1 MPLLPAAHRAPIVVG
16 AAAWLAALAVA
27 VATRGPGTAGAYAGV
42 AVGALALAALV
53 LRRTEPP
60 PPVATP
66 ARGRLAVELAWILAI
81 VVATGWEGM
90 FFHRVAPPP
99 ELPGWSTLRWF
110 ASRQCAALGLDSA
123 YAVFNP
129 LAYAVLPLLVVLPL
143 TGTRHLG
150 LGRGHRALPIAAL
163 ACAVPV
169 AVLGVCVLAL
179 PGDGGV
185 AAAAALALASILS
198 NTLQNGPFEEFLFRG
213 LLQTR
218 LSLWLGDAWGL
229 LLASLGFGL
238 WHLGLNTGGDPDA
251 WLPALA
257 NCVLL
262 QAPIGALLGFLYLRT
277 RNLLAPSLL
286 HVAINVAG
294 QLAG

>member
-1 MPLLPAAHRAPIVVG
+1 MPTLSAALRAPAV
-16 AAAWLAALAVA
+16 AAATVWLGALAVA
-27 VATRGPGTAGAYAGV
+27 AATRGPGAAGAYAGV
-42 AVGALALAALV
+42 AMGTLALAALV
-53 LRRTEPP
+53 RRRTEPP
-60 PPVATP
+60 PPVAAP
-66 ARGRLAVELAWILAI
+66 ARGRLAVELAWILVV
-81 VVATGWEGM
+81 VVATAWEGM
-90 FFHRVAPPP
+90 FFHRITPPP
-99 ELPGWSTLRWF
+99 DLPGWSALRWF
-110 ASRQCAALGLDSA
+110 ASRQCAALGLDSV

-143 TGTRHLG
+143 TGARHLG
-150 LGRGHRALPIAAL
+150 IGRGHRALAIAAL
-163 ACAVPV
+163 VCALPV
-169 AVLGVCVLAL
+169 AAIAVRVLAF

-185 AAAAALALASILS
+185 AAAAGLALASILS

-218 LSLWLGDAWGL
+218 LSLWLGDGWGL
-229 LLASLGFGL
+229 LLASLVFGL
-238 WHLGLNTGGDPDA
+238 WHFGLNTGGDADA

-257 NCVLL
+257 TCVLL
-262 QAPIGALLGFLYLRT
+262 QAPIGALLGFVYLRT